1 MPINVPRSRTQET
14 PVIAN
19 PRTFR
24 CPNCNEMINDSMTQC
39 RYCNVPVDPGVAQL
53 IAERQEKANQSYSD
67 ASYLRTAAV
76 AMYVFL
82 GLSYV
87 PVIGLLF
94 GWGFVIT
101 FIVVLVLLIR
111 WQVKFG
117 SLVTN
122 DADYLKARRSWR
134 LSLIL
139 WIVAIF
145 LGFIIPFLIQL
156 VLVVA
161 TR

>member
-1 MPINVPRSRTQET
+1 M
-14 PVIAN
+14 IAN

-39 RYCNVPVDPGVAQL
+39 RYCNVPVDPAVAQL

-67 ASYLRTAAV
+67 ASFLRTAVV
-76 AMYVFL
+76 ALYVFM
-82 GLSYV
+82 GLSYIPYV
-87 PVIGLLF
+87 PLV
-94 GWGFVIT
+94 GWGFLVT

-111 WQVKFG
+111 WQVRFG

-134 LSLIL
+134 LSLVL
-139 WIVAIF
+139 WVVAIL
-145 LGFIIPFLIQL
+145 LGFIVRFVIYFLL
-156 VLVVA
+156 ALAA

>member
-1 MPINVPRSRTQET
+1 M
-14 PVIAN
+14 IAN

-39 RYCNVPVDPGVAQL
+39 RYCSVPVDPAVAQL

-67 ASYLRTAAV
+67 ASYLRTAVV
-76 AMYVFL
+76 AMYMFM

-87 PVIGLLF
+87 PYVPLV
-94 GWGFVIT
+94 GWGFLIT
-101 FIVVLVLLIR
+101 FVVVLVLLIR
-111 WQVKFG
+111 WQMKFG

-134 LSLIL
+134 LSLVL
-139 WIVAIF
+139 WLVAI
-145 LGFIIPFLIQL
+145 LIGFIVPL
-156 VLVVA
+156 VVYLVA

>member
-1 MPINVPRSRTQET
+1 
-14 PVIAN
+14 
-19 PRTFR
+19 
-24 CPNCNEMINDSMTQC
+24 
-39 RYCNVPVDPGVAQL
+39 VPVDPGVAQL
-53 IAERQEKANQSYSD
+53 IADRQEKANQSYSD

-76 AMYVFL
+76 ALYVFL
-82 GLSYV
+82 LVSYV
-87 PVIGLLF
+87 PLIGWIF
-94 GWGFVIT
+94 GWGFLVT

-111 WQVKFG
+111 WQVRFG

-139 WIVAIF
+139 WIIAIF
-145 LGFIIPFLIQL
+145 LGFIIPFIIQ
-156 VLVVA
+156 VALVVA

>member
-1 MPINVPRSRTQET
+1 M
-14 PVIAN
+14 IAN

-76 AMYVFL
+76 AMYVFIA
-82 GLSYV
+82 LSYV
-87 PVIGLLF
+87 PLIGWIF
-94 GWGFVIT
+94 GWGFLVT

-134 LSLIL
+134 FSLIL
-139 WIVAIF
+139 WIIAIF
-145 LGFIIPFLIQL
+145 LGFIIPFLIQ
-156 VLVVA
+156 VALVVA